1 MTVPATSHPC
11 WTRAASGGLARIK
24 TNSLAMQF
32 LAKNIER
39 STDPLAVKAANIQAF
54 FAKWERT
61 LSSEIDQLA
70 RI

>member
-1 MTVPATSHPC
+1 MSIPPSTHPC

-32 LAKNIER
+32 LSKNIER
-39 STDPLAVKAANIQAF
+39 STDPIPAKAASIQAF
-54 FAKWERT
+54 FAKWERA
-61 LSSEIDQLA
+61 LGSEIDQLS